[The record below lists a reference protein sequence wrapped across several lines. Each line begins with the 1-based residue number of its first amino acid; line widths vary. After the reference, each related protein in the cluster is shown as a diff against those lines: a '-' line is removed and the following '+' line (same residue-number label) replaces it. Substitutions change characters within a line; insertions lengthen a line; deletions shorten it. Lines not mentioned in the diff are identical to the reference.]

1 MRSAAGLRRALPLG
15 SALLLLLAHAPAHAA
30 LRNPQVHVNGAGLQW
45 YLDWVGDQINVQTD
59 QQDVQVF
66 EPVMSSNS
74 TTTYSFETGPKD
86 SGLEVGIYDGHLSTP
101 DLVPVFPASS
111 GPGWFAVASFRRNP
125 DRVVINLFDA
135 SANLEGTV
143 THLGIAGSGFGF
155 YVRGPGGTLYSQDVR
170 NPGGA
175 AQALFFA
182 GTGIDS
188 GSWWI
193 CLESAPQGVSDQDF
207 DDAILFNE
215 TVVGLPVHKA
225 SWGELKA
232 RFR

>member
-1 MRSAAGLRRALPLG
+1 MPSCVWLFTRVALASIRMILTRFG
-15 SALLLLLAHAPAHAA
+15 S
-30 LRNPQVHVNGAGLQW
+30 
-45 YLDWVGDQINVQTD
+45 
-59 QQDVQVF
+59 
-66 EPVMSSNS
+66 
-74 TTTYSFETGPKD
+74 
-86 SGLEVGIYDGHLSTP
+86 
-101 DLVPVFPASS
+101 
-111 GPGWFAVASFRRNP
+111 RRNDATANHPGP
-125 DRVVINLFDA
+125 DVA
-135 SANLEGTV
+135 GKTGTRS
-143 THLGIAGSGFGF
+143 HLGITGSGFGF
-155 YVRGPGGTLYSQDVR
+155 YVQGPGGTLYSQDVR